1 MDNLGLGTNRTARLL
16 TGSVWTQLT
25 PLIAARQHS
34 VTAAIAYLG
43 ADAHTYLPLRS
54 GSSIIVDATVRAVE
68 QKSTN
73 PHSLL
78 AWLKADV
85 RVYSLPH
92 LHAKML
98 LCEATDDSDA
108 FVAVGSANVSQRSKS
123 MLQEAV
129 VLTDSPDT
137 IDEARSC
144 LVDWKQRATP
154 LTIARVRELCDIFD
168 QSTVNLPDD
177 EQSPDEQSS
186 DEQSSDEQ
194 SSDEQT
200 NEAHQWP
207 RPSKLFVT
215 QVSATD
221 DMSAEA
227 EFERDLLIEKHDATT
242 EENATV
248 GKPYIAVFWNDRD
261 RKTTGDVYAEGNH
274 VVLVWKVRGRA
285 KRRCSASE
293 PGQVIHKWIDYD
305 AAPERTYFYVLV
317 PRSTA
322 EVTYGD
328 IADGLDAIGVTLD
341 DDIGYLRRSVID
353 AVLAQWPDLE
363 FVAG

>member
-1 MDNLGLGTNRTARLL
+1 MDTLGLGTNRTARLI
-16 TGSVWTQLT
+16 TGSVWTELT

-34 VTAAIAYLG
+34 VTAAIAYVG
-43 ADAHTYLPLRS
+43 ADAHAQLPLRS

-68 QKSTN
+68 QQSTN

-98 LCEATDDSDA
+98 LCEATDDSDV
-108 FVAVGSANVSQRSKS
+108 FVAVGSANVSDRSQAV
-123 MLQEAV
+123 LQEAV

-137 IDEARSC
+137 VNEARSC

-168 QSTVNLPDD
+168 RSTVALPDD
-177 EQSPDEQSS
+177 EELPDEQAP
-186 DEQSSDEQ
+186 EEHTH
-194 SSDEQT
+194 EV
-200 NEAHQWP
+200 HQWP
-207 RPSKLFVT
+207 RPPKLFVT
-215 QVSATD
+215 QVSAVD

-242 EENATV
+242 EENATS
-248 GKPYIAVFWNDRD
+248 GKPYIAVFCNDGD
-261 RKTTGDVYAEGNH
+261 RTTTQDVYAEGNH

-285 KRRCSASE
+285 KRRCIASE
-293 PGQVIHKWIDYD
+293 PGQMIHKWIDHD
-305 AAPERTYFYVLV
+305 ATPARTYHYVLA
-317 PRSTA
+317 PHSSA
-322 EVTYGD
+322 AVTYGD
-328 IADGLDAIGVTLD
+328 IADALDAIGVTLD
-341 DDIGYLRRSVID
+341 DDIGYLRRNVI
-353 AVLAQWPDLE
+353 AAILAQWQDLD

>member
-1 MDNLGLGTNRTARLL
+1 MDTLGLGTNRTARLL

-34 VTAAIAYLG
+34 VTAAVASVG
-43 ADAHTYLPLRS
+43 ADAHTLLPLRS
-54 GSSIIVDATVRAVE
+54 GSSIIVDASVRAVE
-68 QKSTN
+68 QKSTD
-73 PHSLL
+73 PHALL

-98 LCEATDDSDA
+98 LCEPTDDSDA
-108 FVAVGSANVSQRSKS
+108 FVAVGSANVSDRSQAL
-123 MLQEAV
+123 LQEAV

-137 IDEARSC
+137 VDEARSC
-144 LVDWKQRATP
+144 LADWKQRATP

-168 QSTVNLPDD
+168 LSTVTLPGVDESRD
-177 EQSPDEQSS
+177 EQASEQ
-186 DEQSSDEQ
+186 Q
-194 SSDEQT
+194 QT
-200 NEAHQWP
+200 LEVHQWP

-215 QVSATD
+215 QVSAVD

-248 GKPYIAVFWNDRD
+248 GKPYVAVFCHDGD
-261 RKTTGDVYAEGNH
+261 RKTTQDVYAEGNH

-305 AAPERTYFYVLV
+305 ASPGRTYYYVLV
-317 PRSTA
+317 PHSSA
-322 EVTYGD
+322 EVSYGD

-341 DDIGYLRRSVID
+341 DDIGYLRRNVID
-353 AVLAQWPDLE
+353 AILAQWPDLE

>member
-1 MDNLGLGTNRTARLL
+1 MDTLGLGTNRTARLL

-34 VTAAIAYLG
+34 VTAAIAHVG
-43 ADAHTYLPLRS
+43 ADAHTHLPLRS

-108 FVAVGSANVSQRSKS
+108 FVAVGSANVSDRSQAV
-123 MLQEAV
+123 LQEAV

-137 IDEARSC
+137 VDEARSC
-144 LVDWKQRATP
+144 LADWKQRATP

-168 QSTVNLPDD
+168 LSTVTLPDD
-177 EQSPDEQSS
+177 EELPDEQVS
-186 DEQSSDEQ
+186 E
-194 SSDEQT
+194 EQT
-200 NEAHQWP
+200 HEVHRWP

-215 QVSATD
+215 QVSAVD

-242 EENATV
+242 EENAIV
-248 GKPYIAVFWNDRD
+248 GKPYIGVFCADGD
-261 RKTTGDVYAEGNH
+261 RKTTQDVYAEGNH

-285 KRRCSASE
+285 KRRCIASE
-293 PGQVIHKWIDYD
+293 PGQVIHKWIDYG
-305 AAPERTYFYVLV
+305 ASPKRTYYYVLA
-317 PRSTA
+317 PRSAA

-353 AVLAQWPDLE
+353 AILAQWPDLE

>member
-1 MDNLGLGTNRTARLL
+1 MDTLGLGTNRTARLL

-34 VTAAIAYLG
+34 VTAAIAHVG
-43 ADAHTYLPLRS
+43 ADAHTHLPLRS

-108 FVAVGSANVSQRSKS
+108 FVAVGSANVSDRSQAV
-123 MLQEAV
+123 LQEAV

-137 IDEARSC
+137 VDEARSC
-144 LVDWKQRATP
+144 LADWKQRATP

-168 QSTVNLPDD
+168 QSTVTLPDD
-177 EQSPDEQSS
+177 EELPDEQAP
-186 DEQSSDEQ
+186 EEHTH
-194 SSDEQT
+194 EV
-200 NEAHQWP
+200 HQWP

-215 QVSATD
+215 QVSAVD
-221 DMSAEA
+221 NMSAEA

-248 GKPYIAVFWNDRD
+248 GKPYIAVFCTDGDR
-261 RKTTGDVYAEGNH
+261 TTAQDVYAEGNH

-285 KRRCSASE
+285 KRRCIASE

-305 AAPERTYFYVLV
+305 ASPARTYYYVLV
-317 PRSTA
+317 PRSSA

-353 AVLAQWPDLE
+353 AILARWPDLE

>member
-1 MDNLGLGTNRTARLL
+1 MDTLGLGTNRTARLL

-34 VTAAIAYLG
+34 VTAAIAYVG
-43 ADAHTYLPLRS
+43 ADAHTHLPLRS

-108 FVAVGSANVSQRSKS
+108 FVAVGSANVSQRSQA

-137 IDEARSC
+137 VDEARSC

-168 QSTVNLPDD
+168 QSTVTLP
-177 EQSPDEQSS
+177 ENEESPDEQAS
-186 DEQSSDEQ
+186 E
-194 SSDEQT
+194 EQT
-200 NEAHQWP
+200 HEVHQWP

-215 QVSATD
+215 QVAPTEEI
-221 DMSAEA
+221 SAEA
-227 EFERDLLIEKHDATT
+227 EFERDLLIEKHGAST
-242 EENATV
+242 EEDAEV
-248 GKPYIAVFWNDRD
+248 GKPYVAVFWNDFD
-261 RKTTGDVYAEGNH
+261 RQMVQDIFAEGNH

-285 KRRCSASE
+285 KRRCVASE

-305 AAPERTYFYVLV
+305 ASPERTYYYVLA
-317 PRSTA
+317 PHSSA

-341 DDIGYLRRSVID
+341 DDIGYLRRNVID
-353 AVLAQWPDLE
+353 AILAQWPDLE
-363 FVAG
+363 FVDR

>member
-1 MDNLGLGTNRTARLL
+1 MDTLGLGTNRTARLL

-34 VTAAIAYLG
+34 VTAAIAYVG
-43 ADAHTYLPLRS
+43 ADAHTHLPLRS

-68 QKSTN
+68 QKSTD

-98 LCEATDDSDA
+98 LCGATDDSDA
-108 FVAVGSANVSQRSKS
+108 FVAVGSANVSDRSQAV
-123 MLQEAV
+123 LQEAV

-137 IDEARSC
+137 VDEARSC
-144 LVDWKQRATP
+144 LADWKQRATQ

-168 QSTVNLPDD
+168 QSTVILPDN
-177 EQSPDEQSS
+177 EESPDEQVS
-186 DEQSSDEQ
+186 E
-194 SSDEQT
+194 EQT
-200 NEAHQWP
+200 HEVHQWP

-215 QVSATD
+215 QVSAVD

-242 EENATV
+242 EGNATV
-248 GKPYIAVFWNDRD
+248 GKPYIAVFCNDGD
-261 RKTTGDVYAEGNH
+261 RKTTQDVYAEGNH

-285 KRRCSASE
+285 KRRCNASE

-305 AAPERTYFYVLV
+305 ASPARTYYYVLV

-353 AVLAQWPDLE
+353 AILAQWPDLE
-363 FVAG
+363 FVDR